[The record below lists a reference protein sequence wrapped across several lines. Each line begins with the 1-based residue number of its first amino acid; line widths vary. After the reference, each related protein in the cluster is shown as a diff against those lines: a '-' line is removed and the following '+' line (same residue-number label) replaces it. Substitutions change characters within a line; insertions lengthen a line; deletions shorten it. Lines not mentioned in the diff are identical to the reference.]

1 MGLESLEPTP
11 TALPDVTRRAWA
23 ALRPP
28 PRLQL
33 SAWIERHLYLPDGVS
48 ALPGPVR
55 LWPYQRE
62 IADAIGDPLLE
73 RVTLVKP
80 VRVGFTTLL
89 TGAVA
94 AFVANDPCP
103 VLALLPTESDCR
115 DYVVSDLEPIF
126 AASPVVT
133 GALEADTD
141 EGGRN
146 TLSSRRFPGGSLKI
160 VASKAPRNL
169 RRHTARVLLVDE
181 CDAMPVGPEGAP
193 ILLAERRTLSFADR
207 KIVLGST
214 PLHEE
219 TSNVLRS
226 YQQSDQRVFEV
237 PCPDCQTFTEILWEH
252 IEWEP
257 EHPETAAYRCP
268 GCRALISEIQKA
280 AMVDAGRW
288 RACAPGAIGHAGFRL
303 NALVS
308 LLANASW
315 AKLAAEFLRAKEDS
329 DELQT
334 FVNTILA
341 QGWRAETSDLDEER
355 LAARVEPFGLDALP
369 AEVLLMTVGVDVQG
383 DRLEVTIVGW
393 SRTEAYILA
402 HIVIWGPPDDDTT
415 WMELDELLRT
425 TWTHPRGG
433 PLRVDACIVDSGDA
447 TDTVYAF
454 CFPRLRRRIWAG
466 KGVPGP
472 RPSFQASASK
482 VKGSAGRLMLV
493 GVDTIKA
500 TLFDRLERHRGIH
513 FSSTLEA
520 WYFAQLASERKVVR
534 YARGQPIRTFERIKG
549 RPAEAL
555 DCLVYAYAARAGL
568 PGVNF
573 EAREAAVSTAPD
585 PDQPPTA
592 GPRVIRSSFVSR
604 FRR

>member
-1 MGLESLEPTP
+1 MAME
-11 TALPDVTRRAWA
+11 ALPSTPSALPEVTRRAWA

-28 PRLQL
+28 PRLLL
-33 SAWIERHLYLPDGVS
+33 SAWIERHVFLPDGVS

-89 TGAVA
+89 TGAIA

-126 AASPVVT
+126 AASPVVA
-133 GALEADTD
+133 GALAADTD

-226 YQQSDQRVFEV
+226 YAASDQRIFEV
-237 PCPDCQTFTEILWEH
+237 PCPACQAFTEILWEH

-257 EHPETAAYRCP
+257 NAPETAAFRCP
-268 GCRALISEIQKA
+268 GCQALIPERQKP
-280 AMVDAGRW
+280 AMVDGGRW
-288 RACAPGAIGHAGFRL
+288 RALAPATVGHAGFRL

-308 LLANASW
+308 QLANASW
-315 AKLAAEFLRAKEDS
+315 AKLAREFLRAKEDT

-341 QGWRAETSDLDEER
+341 QGWRDDASDLDEEK
-355 LAARVEPFGLDALP
+355 LAGQVEPFGLDALP
-369 AEVLLMTVGVDVQG
+369 PEVLLVTAGVDVQG
-383 DRLEVTIVGW
+383 DRLEATLVGW

-402 HIVIWGPPDDDTT
+402 HLVIWGPPDDDTT
-415 WMELDELLRT
+415 WLELDELLRT
-425 TWTHPRGG
+425 TWTHPHGG
-433 PLRVDACIVDSGDA
+433 PLRVDAAIVDSGDA

-466 KGVPGP
+466 KGVAGP

-493 GVDTIKA
+493 GVDTVKA

-513 FSSTLEA
+513 FSQTLEP
-520 WYFAQLASERKVVR
+520 WYFAQLASERKVIR

-568 PGVNF
+568 PAVNF
-573 EAREAAVSTAPD
+573 EARALAVATAPD
-585 PDQPPTA
+585 AERPA
-592 GPRVIRSSFVSR
+592 GAPSRTIRSEFVGR